1 MQAKPEAHD
10 RGLTGGKILHC
21 KKNVKSQREAQRK
34 KKYLKISSFQMQKF
48 SPSDVMTDED
58 FFVLSQIEQI
68 QPSSNFLCAPILNY
82 QS

>member
-1 MQAKPEAHD
+1 
-10 RGLTGGKILHC
+10 
-21 KKNVKSQREAQRK
+21 
-34 KKYLKISSFQMQKF
+34 MQKF